1 MMPALNLYGPN
12 EIDDILDAGKLQLG
26 KKRKAEFVVRLE
38 VSAADY
44 VGEALLQKKGPPYA
58 IAKQLATVRRQ
69 AAGLFKM
76 LTESDGPVLQGRLHK
91 VARRY
96 PDIDASV
103 ENAIWHLKVIE
114 RFADDAEKI
123 ERSKVE
129 PGKARHH
136 GDKAFHKFFKKLID
150 LWRDMSGCSPGAS
163 VNPRSDGEP
172 SGGPFVRFVLACHEP
187 LWERWP
193 EIRQRE
199 LTPHAVRGM
208 YQRRH
213 A

>member
-1 MMPALNLYGPN
+1 MPAFDLYEPH
-12 EIDDILDAGKLQLG
+12 EIDDILDARKLRLG
-26 KKRKAEFVVRLE
+26 KKRKAEFVKRME

-44 VGEALLQKKGPPYA
+44 VGEALLQKKGPPSA

-76 LTESDGPVLQGRLHK
+76 LTESDGPVLQGRLHR

-96 PDIDASV
+96 PDASV
-103 ENAIWHLKVIE
+103 EDAILHLKVIE
-114 RFADDAEKI
+114 RFANDAEKI
-123 ERSKVE
+123 ERSKVK

-136 GDKAFHKFFKKLID
+136 GDKALRKFLKKLID

-163 VNPRSDGEP
+163 VNPRSDP
-172 SGGPFVRFVLACHEP
+172 SGGPFVRFVLDCHEP
-187 LWERWP
+187 LRKRWP